1 MLFSQLIDRFIDYL
15 GRQKGYSGHTLRNY
29 RTDLRMFA
37 GFLHRREGLP
47 ADQQLEGKVE
57 SIDSQVVR
65 EYLANLFV
73 HFKRSTIARKLSA
86 LRSFFGFLQ
95 KNGLMHANP
104 ATDLVSPKMQRT
116 LPPYLTVDQVFRL
129 LERPDSAKPLGLRD
143 LAVLEVLYSC
153 GLRASEMEGLDVQS
167 VDFDQ
172 RLVRVIGKGDRE
184 RIVPVGAQ
192 ALKALRNYLAATQ
205 YLRKES
211 GGSFKKQ
218 PLFVNFRGARLSARS
233 IGRIIKRYARESA
246 LNSDISPHS
255 MRHSFATHLLEGGA
269 DLRSV
274 QEMLGHASLS
284 TTQRY
289 THVTIDRLMAIY
301 DKAHPRSR

>member
-1 MLFSQLIDRFIDYL
+1 
-15 GRQKGYSGHTLRNY
+15 
-29 RTDLRMFA
+29 
-37 GFLHRREGLP
+37 
-47 ADQQLEGKVE
+47 
-57 SIDSQVVR
+57 
-65 EYLANLFV
+65 
-73 HFKRSTIARKLSA
+73 
-86 LRSFFGFLQ
+86 
-95 KNGLMHANP
+95 
-104 ATDLVSPKMQRT
+104 MQRT
-116 LPPYLTVDQVFRL
+116 LPPFLTVDQVFRL

-153 GLRASEMEGLDVQS
+153 GLRASEMEGLDMQS

-172 RLVRVIGKGDRE
+172 RLVRVIGKGNRE
-184 RIVPVGAQ
+184 RIVPIGAQ
-192 ALKALRNYLAATQ
+192 ALKALRNYLAAIQ
-205 YLRKES
+205 HLRKGR
-211 GGSFKKQ
+211 GGSFRKL
-218 PLFVNFRGARLSARS
+218 PLFINFRGERLSARS

-255 MRHSFATHLLEGGA
+255 MRHSFATHLLDGGA

-289 THVTIDRLMAIY
+289 THVTIDRLMEIY